1 MTARARRPPPPSDGM
16 SQGSRGPADDPT
28 TMIASATPS
37 TAPRV
42 LLVDDDESV
51 VHALTRLLGRAGW
64 EVRSSERAFGV
75 LNLVAEYRPHVIV
88 LDVVM
93 PGLDGGQLT
102 ELLRS
107 DPELARTRVV
117 LHSGMDPMELEQR
130 ARLVEADGFVSK
142 GGRPADLLETLRQF
156 AA

>member
-1 MTARARRPPPPSDGM
+1 
-16 SQGSRGPADDPT
+16 
-28 TMIASATPS
+28 MIASATDPAA
-37 TAPRV
+37 APRV
-42 LLVDDDESV
+42 LLVDDDEHV

-64 EVRSSERAFGV
+64 EVRSSARAFGV
-75 LNLVAEYRPHVIV
+75 LNLVAEYQPHVIV

-107 DPELARTRVV
+107 DPELADTRVV
-117 LHSGMDPMELEQR
+117 LHSGMDPAELEQR
-130 ARLVEADGFVSK
+130 AQLVAADGFVSK
-142 GGRPADLLETLRQF
+142 GGRPADLLETLRRF